1 MKVTEKATYT
11 ILEDERDKVR
21 DFALHLE
28 NVVPL
33 YYDKKNLVINI
44 LKYEKLTLEDLIQFL
59 KLSNYQRADKLSYV
73 IVNKG
78 IDYDLVPDEMIV
90 VPTLDEAGDIIE
102 MEEIERDLGF

>member
-28 NVVPL
+28 KVVPL

-90 VPTLDEAGDIIE
+90 VPTLDEAGDVIE